1 MQNTNNAEIS
11 PLQAIL
17 VLMAFIV
24 VTSLV
29 AIGQKL
35 YYRFVKK
42 KRFYI
47 FPHLSIK
54 GITNVAMVIAIS
66 VAIII
71 LLTVL
76 TADVMAVVFRAWPG
90 TRMMLEGVLI
100 KIGGLL
106 FGPFI
111 GMFIGGMTDLLSV
124 AMTAGVFHYGYLI
137 GAVGYGLFGGIIR
150 MLFNWSKAK
159 AWLFTVYSTII
170 SSVIGL
176 VICLFLKY
184 LVSGTEFGVTFMG
197 VTLQISKDIM
207 IGIIAAFIL
216 LSILVLWIA
225 YFVHQYRINVKKYP
239 DKGWFNAFA
248 PVLITSIVSE
258 AVINVLMMP
267 SFDAQLS
274 SLTYS
279 AWISIRTI
287 LFIPMVALNIAIIYP
302 IFKIVTPLIRYNY
315 QDDLVEN
322 FSRKIYID

>member
-1 MQNTNNAEIS
+1 MNSAGIS

-17 VLMAFIV
+17 VLLAFII
-24 VTSLV
+24 VTSVV
-29 AIGQKL
+29 AICQKL
-35 YYRFVKK
+35 YYRFARK
-42 KRFYI
+42 KRFFI

-76 TADVMAVVFRAWPG
+76 TADIMAVVFRAWPG
-90 TRMMLEGVLI
+90 TRVTLEGILI

-137 GAVGYGLFGGIIR
+137 GAIGYGLFGGIIR

-159 AWLFTVYSTII
+159 AWLFTVYATII
-170 SSVIGL
+170 SCLVGF
-176 VICLFLKY
+176 VICGFLLWFVETK
-184 LVSGTEFGVTFMG
+184 TFEI
-197 VTLQISKDIM
+197 TIM
-207 IGIIAAFIL
+207 SLTIAIQKEAMVGIIAGFIL
-216 LSILVLWIA
+216 LAVLTLWIA
-225 YFVHQYRINVKKYP
+225 YFVHQYRIKVKKLP

-248 PVLITSIVSE
+248 PVLITVIISE

-267 SFDAQLS
+267 SFDAEIS
-274 SLTYS
+274 SLNYD

-287 LFIPMVALNIAIIYP
+287 LFIPMVVLNIAIIYP
-302 IFKIVTPLIRYNY
+302 IFKIVVPLIKYNY
-315 QDDLVEN
+315 QDDLVES
-322 FSRKIYID
+322 FQRPIYID